1 MIKQIPIILIGLI
14 LASWVVAI
22 AILSVQ
28 NATSVELSFFALKSI
43 QMPVGV
49 VLSIASAVGVMAGA
63 IAPSI
68 WHK

>member
-1 MIKQIPIILIGLI
+1 MQKTPMMLIGLI
-14 LASWVVAI
+14 LAIWVVAI

-28 NATSVELSFFALKSI
+28 NATSVQLSFFGLKSI
-43 QMPVGV
+43 KMPVGV
-49 VLSIASAVGVMAGA
+49 VLGIASAVGVMAGA